1 MHDEFNYYT
10 KLSEEDCIALI
21 ESDEFESET
30 KTQKRIR
37 SLRERKQN
45 FNKNLKSFIGGVR

>member
-1 MHDEFNYYT
+1 MHDEFDYHN
-10 KLSEEDCIALI
+10 KLSEEDCISLF